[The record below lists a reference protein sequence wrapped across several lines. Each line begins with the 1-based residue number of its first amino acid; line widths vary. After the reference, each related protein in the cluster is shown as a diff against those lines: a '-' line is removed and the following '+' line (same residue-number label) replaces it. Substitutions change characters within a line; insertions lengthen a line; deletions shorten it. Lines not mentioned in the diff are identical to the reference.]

1 MMSTRRAG
9 SVGALGSPFSG
20 IVTSCPRAPGGQ
32 CYEVV
37 GAIVFGMGM
46 TFEQILKLI
55 EHHEVRISGH
65 GYDEVAEDSIIVRD
79 IIAGVVDG
87 MVVES
92 YPDYPKGPCVLVL
105 QKDGEGNPIH
115 VIWGIPRNA
124 SSPPD
129 LLQPIGRIPIDGR
142 MIS

>member
-1 MMSTRRAG
+1 MSTRRAG

-20 IVTSCPRAPGGQ
+20 IVTSCPKAPRGQ

-55 EHHEVRISGH
+55 ERHEVRISGH
-65 GYDEVAEDSIIVRD
+65 GYDEVAEDSIIVED
-79 IIAGVVDG
+79 II
-87 MVVES
+87 VES

-115 VIWGIPRNA
+115 VVWGIPRNA

-129 LLQPIGRIPIDGR
+129 LLQSIGRIPIDGR